1 VKPRRLVI
9 APQAQRDIARAARWL
24 AEARGREF
32 AETWVLALGEWLERQ
47 AAHGAVIGTEH
58 PARPGFRTFGYR
70 RQATVLAAF
79 EAEALIVARFY
90 MRGRDWSR

>member
-1 VKPRRLVI
+1 VI
-9 APQAQRDIARAARWL
+9 APRAQRDITLAARWL
-24 AEARGREF
+24 AEARGKEF
-32 AETWVLALGEWLERQ
+32 AETWLRTLRDWLERQ

-70 RQATVLAAF
+70 RQATVLVAF
-79 EAEALIVARFY
+79 EADALIVVRFY